1 VNWKRS
7 WLILVLA
14 GVAAATTTVSASE
27 PVASVTAKLI
37 YGSNTDQPKEQAL
50 ADLEPR
56 FKPDFGYKHYR
67 LLGEKSVTLKEGYSE
82 TLDLGHQF
90 AVSVKHKETRKQFHV
105 LAIDLYHKEKWLLFL
120 EVSVKNK
127 SEPIFIKGPNTE
139 QGLVI
144 IALTA
149 K

>member
-1 VNWKRS
+1 M
-7 WLILVLA
+7 
-14 GVAAATTTVSASE
+14 VAVTAATMPLYAAE
-27 PVASVTAKLI
+27 PTATVTAKLI
-37 YGSNTDQPKEQAL
+37 YGSNATDQPKEQAL
-50 ADLEPR
+50 AELEPR

-82 TLDLGHQF
+82 TLDLGHEF
-90 AVSVKHKETRKQFHV
+90 TVSIKHKETQKQFRV
-105 LAIDLYHKEKWLLFL
+105 LAINLYHKGKWLLFL
-120 EVSVKNK
+120 EVSAKNK
-127 SEPIFIKGPNTE
+127 SEPIFIKGPTTE